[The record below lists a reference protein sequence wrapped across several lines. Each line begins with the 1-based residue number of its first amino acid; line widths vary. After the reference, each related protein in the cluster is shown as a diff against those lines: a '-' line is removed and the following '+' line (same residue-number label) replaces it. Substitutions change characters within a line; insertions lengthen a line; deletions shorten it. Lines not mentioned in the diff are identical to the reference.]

1 MSLINPTFENFLC
14 RDCGYL
20 SPGAELK
27 SFSTV
32 APPHNE
38 FSYDGT
44 CVECGSSNTE
54 RRGLFDDSG
63 LEIGNSARDKWDND

>member
-1 MSLINPTFENFLC
+1 MSMVTLTFKNFLC
-14 RDCGYL
+14 RDCGFL

-32 APPHNE
+32 APPPDE

-63 LEIGNSARDKWDND
+63 SEKVNLARDKWDND

>member
-1 MSLINPTFENFLC
+1 MSMVTLTFENFIC
-14 RDCGYL
+14 RDCGFL

-32 APPHNE
+32 APPPTE

-54 RRGLFDDSG
+54 RRGILDDNGS
-63 LEIGNSARDKWDND
+63 EIAKLSRDNWDI